1 MHVVSMVWNGSALT
15 DSFGQAQEQD
25 LQLTLL
31 DFQWAIHDS
40 GSSRLFYYNCKIFIV
55 RLLSRTNGRLLE
67 AFIFFASLNRKCLWR
82 LPHRQERECKLSDR
96 LWPNFLS
103 HPTCKMSSSLEW
115 LLSSSCSFWVL
126 VCVCVCVVSVIVKA
140 PLSFDNEHLRRSWSA
155 KARLIHS
162 NIAGRPLLAPL
173 AALNYQ
179 GRSLFCHI
187 RLACRNLMRRAIPNG
202 WFCIGV

>member
-1 MHVVSMVWNGSALT
+1 MIVAVPGCFIIIVRFSSCACYHGPTAGFWKLLFFLRLWIGNVSDVCHTGKKGNVSCLT
-15 DSFGQAQEQD
+15 DCDPISF
-25 LQLTLL
+25 L
-31 DFQWAIHDS
+31 I
-40 GSSRLFYYNCKIFIV
+40 
-55 RLLSRTNGRLLE
+55 
-67 AFIFFASLNRKCLWR
+67 
-82 LPHRQERECKLSDR
+82 PHVK
-96 LWPNFLS
+96 
-103 HPTCKMSSSLEW
+103 
-115 LLSSSCSFWVL
+115 WVL
-126 VCVCVCVVSVIVKA
+126 LWSGCFLLAVLFEFLCVVSVIVKA

>member
-82 LPHRQERECKLSDR
+82 HTGKKGNVSCLTDCDPISFLIPHVK
-96 LWPNFLS
+96 
-103 HPTCKMSSSLEW
+103 
-115 LLSSSCSFWVL
+115 WVL
-126 VCVCVCVVSVIVKA
+126 LWSGCFLLAVLFEFLCVVSVIVKA

>member
-67 AFIFFASLNRKCLWR
+67 AFIFL
-82 LPHRQERECKLSDR
+82 R
-96 LWPNFLS
+96 LWIGNVSDVCHTGKKGNVSCLTDCDPISFLIP
-103 HPTCKMSSSLEW
+103 HVK
-115 LLSSSCSFWVL
+115 WVL
-126 VCVCVCVVSVIVKA
+126 LWSGCFLLAVLFEFLCVCVVLVIVKA